1 MEQFYLWFVFAHLA
15 GLVLF
20 AICHGASAF
29 MAFRI
34 RGERDPAIVAS
45 ILQTGALSIGPM
57 YIGLLLLIVGGLG
70 AAAGL
75 NLWGEPWVI
84 ASIVVFIAVLVLMY
98 AIASPY
104 YMALRKSL
112 EERGPDGRPTVEP
125 AALARQLDTRRPEI
139 LALVGTVG
147 LVLLVWLMVIK
158 PG

>member
-1 MEQFYLWFVFAHLA
+1 MEQFYSWFVFAHLA

-57 YIGLLLLIVGGLG
+57 YVGLILLIVGGLG

-104 YMALRKSL
+104 YMALRKAL
-112 EERGPDGRPTVEP
+112 EERGPDGRPTMEP

-147 LVLLVWLMVIK
+147 LLLLVWLMVIK